1 MAVRPGNDSPPA
13 ASTLQQQARDADNQV
28 ESTRLTALLQPTV
41 EQHGLFLEAVEIK
54 SAGSE
59 RMVNVVVDLP
69 EDQTGSVNLD
79 LISDVAHDVSLAMDA
94 DTHDHGRPYSLE
106 VSSPGVSRPL
116 TEPRH
121 WRRNVGRMVTVRQL
135 KGDDITGR
143 LLEVSGDSVR
153 LTPQIPV
160 KKGMKPKTGDPLT
173 LPLAGIRKGTVQVEF
188 AHLDDTHPDESPL
201 DDSGDEGTFDDSRPT
216 TITPTASEN

>member
-13 ASTLQQQARDADNQV
+13 ASTLQQQAHEADNQL
-28 ESTRLTALLQPTV
+28 ESVRLTALLLPTV

-59 RMVNVVVDLP
+59 RTVNVVVDLP

-94 DTHDHGRPYSLE
+94 DPHDHGRPYSLE

-121 WRRNVGRMVTVRQL
+121 WRRNVGRMITVRPS
-135 KGDDITGR
+135 KGDDVTGR
-143 LLEVSGDSVR
+143 LLQVTDDAVR
-153 LTPQIPV
+153 LTPQLPV
-160 KKGMKPKTGDPLT
+160 KKGMKPKTGEALT
-173 LPLAGIRKGTVQVEF
+173 LLFTDIRKGTVQVEF
-188 AHLDDTHPDESPL
+188 AHLDDTGNEGSH
-201 DDSGDEGTFDDSRPT
+201 DDARPT
-216 TITPTASEN
+216 TTHPASEA